1 MFSLFELSCGV
12 KKVKIIAISIFVFYA
27 CGSETDCCLPEVEPP
42 ITVVIKDWEPR
53 EELLIEGPIFTVSY
67 NEILQQPNWIRYN
80 VRSIVKNADR
90 DGMRFYEV
98 DSVITSDDEDYY
110 DNPWDRGHLAPAG
123 SFTDSYENLYATFS
137 FLNCT
142 LQKDQLNRGEWAYL
156 EDEVRTWAS
165 EQGTLTVDITLHYNE
180 DATVLPT
187 GATIPTG
194 YTKSI
199 VFPDESRRCFYFP
212 NEDTTMPWQDY
223 EIDCSD

>member
-1 MFSLFELSCGV
+1 MFLLFELTCGV

-27 CGSETDCCLPEVEPP
+27 CGSETDCCLTEVEPP
-42 ITVVIKDWEPR
+42 ITVVVKDWEPR

-194 YTKSI
+194 YTKTI